1 VICIPFMPT
10 LPEKVFKHV
19 MILMCMLYKQVIK
32 QHEMPA
38 ACYFGSSSQSTA
50 SMTRTTEDC
59 NQNSMS
65 VALFLLQCL
74 DIIHL
79 FDNFVS
85 IFTAHQLSKLCN
97 RYISYRHMFVFLS
110 ACLFITQ
117 YYCVNK
123 TQAIGS

>member
-1 VICIPFMPT
+1 M
-10 LPEKVFKHV
+10 
-19 MILMCMLYKQVIK
+19 MLYKQVIK

-38 ACYFGSSSQSTA
+38 ACYFNSSQSTA

-65 VALFLLQCL
+65 VALLLLQCL

-85 IFTAHQLSKLCN
+85 IFTAHQLSQLRK
-97 RYISYRHMFVFLS
+97 RYIS
-110 ACLFITQ
+110 
-117 YYCVNK
+117 
-123 TQAIGS
+123 